1 MEKYL
6 DTLVDMFNNLNDRQK
21 DEVLNRMETSII
33 NNRMFGIPC
42 VEPEQIILDVVM
54 EDVLSIL
61 ENKIENS

>member
-6 DTLVDMFNNLNDRQK
+6 DTLVDMFNNLTDRQK
-21 DEVLNRMETSII
+21 DEVLNRMETSIM
-33 NNRMFGIPC
+33 NCRMFGIPC

>member
-6 DTLVDMFNNLNDRQK
+6 DTLADMFNILTDRQK

-33 NNRMFGIPC
+33 MNRMFGIPC

-54 EDVLSIL
+54 EDVQTILSTL
-61 ENKIENS
+61 E

>member
-33 NNRMFGIPC
+33 MNRMFGIPC

-54 EDVLSIL
+54 EDVQTILSTL
-61 ENKIENS
+61 E

>member
-6 DTLVDMFNNLNDRQK
+6 DTLVDMFNILTDRQK

-33 NNRMFGIPC
+33 MNRMFGLPC

-54 EDVLSIL
+54 EDVQTILSTL
-61 ENKIENS
+61 E

>member
-6 DTLVDMFNNLNDRQK
+6 DTLVDMFNNLTDRQK

-33 NNRMFGIPC
+33 NNLMFGIPC

-54 EDVLSIL
+54 EEILSTL
-61 ENKIENS
+61 E

>member
-6 DTLVDMFNNLNDRQK
+6 DTMVDMFNNLTDRQK

-33 NNRMFGIPC
+33 MNHMFGIPC

-54 EDVLSIL
+54 EDVQTILSIL
-61 ENKIENS
+61 E

>member
-6 DTLVDMFNNLNDRQK
+6 NTLVDMFNNLNDRQK
-21 DEVLNRMETSII
+21 DEVLNRMETSI
-33 NNRMFGIPC
+33 MFGIPC